1 MSLDHL
7 AVRAAEHLQRL
18 CVDIPTRTV
27 GSQGNRD
34 ATAYMSTA
42 LQTLGWE
49 VETPAFQSLDW
60 SESGVDLKAGERAFE
75 ALASP
80 YTLPVL
86 VSAPLVVAS
95 NAEELEAADLAGKV
109 VLLRGHLTKEQLAPK
124 NFPWWNPEEHRRII
138 AALEKGE
145 PAAIL
150 AATGRN
156 PELAGAVYP
165 FPLIEDGDFDIPS
178 AYMTEE
184 EGQKLAVYAGREVNL
199 EIRASRS
206 IAEGFNM
213 IARRGGRRAGAEG
226 APSDRGRY
234 IVSAHIDAKR
244 GTPGAIDDGTGV
256 VVLLLL
262 GELLADYD
270 GKQMIELV
278 AFNGEDYYAAPG
290 ERLYLQQNEDLSA
303 IALVINIDGAGY
315 YQGDTHFSLYECP
328 EDLAARVREVLGGH
342 GLVEGPQWYQGDHSV
357 FVMAGRPA
365 VAITSDI
372 SEVSAQVT
380 HTPKDAPDI
389 VDSGKVA
396 QIALS
401 LRDFF
406 AK

>member
-1 MSLDHL
+1 MSLDYL

-18 CVDIPTRTV
+18 CVDIPTRAV

-34 ATAYMSTA
+34 ATAYVSTA
-42 LQTLGWE
+42 LRALGWE
-49 VETPAFQSLDW
+49 VENPAFQCMDW
-60 SESGVDLKAGERAFE
+60 SESGVDLAAGETAFE

-86 VSAPLVVAS
+86 VSKPLVVAA
-95 NAEELEAADLAGKV
+95 NVEELEAADLADKV
-109 VLLRGHLTKEQLAPK
+109 VLLRGELTSEQLAPK
-124 NFPWWNPEEHRRII
+124 NFPWWNPEGHRRII
-138 AALEKGE
+138 AALEKGQ
-145 PAAIL
+145 PAAVL

-156 PELAGAVYP
+156 PEIAGAVYP

-206 IAEGFNM
+206 MAEGFNV
-213 IARRGGRRAGAEG
+213 IAPRGGRPDSET
-226 APSDRGRY
+226 PSDRGRWV
-234 IVSAHIDAKR
+234 VSAHIDAKR
-244 GTPGAIDDGTGV
+244 GTPGAIDDATGV
-256 VVLLLL
+256 IVLLLL
-262 GELLADYD
+262 GELLAEYD
-270 GKQMIELV
+270 GERMIELV

-290 ERLYLQQNEDLSA
+290 ERLYLQQNADLTA
-303 IALVINIDGAGY
+303 IGLVINIDGAGY

-328 EDLAARVREVLGGH
+328 EELADHVREVLGGH
-342 GLVEGPQWYQGDHSV
+342 GLVEGPQWRQGDHSI

-372 SEVSAQVT
+372 AEVSAQVT
-380 HTPKDAPDI
+380 HTPKDAPDV

-396 QIALS
+396 QIAVA
-401 LRDFF
+401 LRDFL
-406 AK
+406 KVV